1 MNDYDLLRRF
11 EPVICYTQ
19 GEGFFPCA
27 VDGYV
32 RRCSLCLVDDKGNE
46 QELVAAGDLTAE
58 RLAQYKDVPSR
69 HNLYLRFV
77 SRPLLV
83 GDYLPWRH
91 RPDRPSFKAPG
102 RLARVSW
109 YARIMDLLFNV
120 SLVIRG
126 VVPGGTA
133 AGADMLY
140 RDMRK
145 EDPRDVYYGRVV
157 RDGGYVILHYMFFYA
172 MNDWRSGFYGVNDHE
187 GDWEQLFIYLSDEGD
202 DRLVPSWVAS
212 SSHDLSG
219 DDLRRRWD
227 DPDLQKWDE
236 DHVVFFAAAGS
247 HSGYFYAGEYMM
259 NIEPAF
265 LGPIKKGINAVRR
278 LSVEK
283 FGQGD
288 IEGLDRQASALL
300 SVPFI
305 DYARGDGVSIGP
317 GQPREWTTIPLTEE
331 TGWVEDYRG
340 LWGLDTRDF
349 MGGERAPAGPMYNQ
363 DGSVRQTWYDPL
375 GWAGLNKVPPPGMT
389 ADTLRVA
396 IAALQKERD
405 ITRQE
410 LAEKREAVRSLALA
424 VQSLQAAA
432 YLKPI
437 HKAQSADLA
446 AEQEQLQATWRR
458 CTELDERIAA
468 TQSHLARIEIGDWG
482 DPRAHIRHEHRPEPP
497 TQNRGR
503 FVEYWGALSAGLLLL
518 TFTGLVVW
526 DFPRWWIW
534 VLLTAGIYVFMEAIL
549 HRRLAG
555 LLPKVTVVLA
565 VVTAVLL
572 IIDFWQLVIILIVA
586 GIVITMIAENV
597 RELRRT

>member
-1 MNDYDLLRRF
+1 MNDHDLLRRF

-19 GEGFFPCA
+19 GEVFFPCA

-32 RRCSLCLVDDKGNE
+32 RRCSLWLCDDKGNE

-58 RLAQYKDVPSR
+58 RLAQYKEVPSR
-69 HNLYLRFV
+69 HRLYMRFV
-77 SRPLLV
+77 SRPLQVWDHLH
-83 GDYLPWRH
+83 WRY

-120 SLVIRG
+120 SLLIRG
-126 VVPGGTA
+126 SVPGGTA
-133 AGADMLY
+133 AAADMLN
-140 RDMRK
+140 RDMHQ

-157 RDGGYVILHYMFFYA
+157 RDGGYVILHYIFFYA

-202 DRLVPSWVAS
+202 DGPVPSWVACA
-212 SSHDLSG
+212 SHDLSG
-219 DDLRRRWD
+219 DDLRRRWN

-247 HSGYFYAGEYMM
+247 HSGNFHAGEYLMS
-259 NIEPAF
+259 IEPVF
-265 LGPIKKGINAVRR
+265 LGPIKNGINAVRR
-278 LSVEK
+278 FLGEK
-283 FGQGD
+283 LGQGD

-317 GQPREWTTIPLTEE
+317 GQPREWTALPVSEE

-349 MGGERAPAGPMYNQ
+349 MGGERAPAGPKYNQ

-375 GWAGLNKVPPPGMT
+375 GWVGLDKVPPPGMT

-396 IAALQKERD
+396 IAALQQERD
-405 ITRQE
+405 STRQA
-410 LAEKREAVRSLALA
+410 LAEKREAVRSLALV
-424 VQSLQAAA
+424 VQSLQAAT
-432 YLKPI
+432 YLNPV
-437 HKAQSADLA
+437 HKAHSADLA

-468 TQSHLARIEIGDWG
+468 TQSHLARIEAGDWG
-482 DPRAHIRHEHRPEPP
+482 DPRAHIRHEHCPEPP
-497 TQNRGR
+497 AQHKGR
-503 FVEYWGALSAGLLLL
+503 FVEYWGALSASLLLL
-518 TFTGLVVW
+518 TFTSLVVW
-526 DFPRWWIW
+526 DFGRWWIW
-534 VLLTAGIYVFMEAIL
+534 ILLTAGIYVFVEAIL

-572 IIDFWQLVIILIVA
+572 IIDFWRLGIILIVA
-586 GIVITMIAENV
+586 GIVIAMLVENV